1 MDAFEGLHSV
11 QLSSSPPAS
20 TCNPGYEVLV
30 SARSGVQVYSN
41 PTFYGK
47 PSVLGHAQRRGRDKY
62 PSYREDT
69 KEERCEVGRLVDL
82 EPGPSPLVDGGGP
95 ADPGSTRPQEGAVT
109 QAWSQIRGR
118 EGSRLEGA
126 TQLEVAR
133 GGEHED
139 NVSRLRSS
147 SLEIREKGSEI
158 LREQLDA
165 AQQELKLKD
174 KECERLS
181 QVRDQLEQE
190 LEELTASLFEE
201 AHKMVREANVKQA
214 AAEKQLKE
222 AQGKIDVLQAE
233 VSALKTMVL
242 TSTPSSPNRQAHP
255 QLLSPGT
262 RSKGASPRHGGG
274 HTRNKSASWALPL
287 APGGN
292 LDPPSVSLQP
302 VREDKEPT
310 VPALLSLILCLVP
323 GHSISVTYEPY
334 WAERGE
340 GPRSLSRQMDNV
352 LYAEFLT
359 WKDRPSLDRTSAFL
373 GRIYREDIGPCL
385 SFTKSELSQSVQNAV
400 ENNSLTIE
408 PVAVSTLPVVKAN
421 AVECGGP
428 NGLRAAVETKCA
440 LSGLSRSC
448 KHRIKLGDRESYYY
462 ISPSSRARITA
473 VCNFFTY
480 IRYIQQGLVRHDAE
494 QMFWEVTRLRREM
507 TVAKLGFYLTDTDQ
521 G

>member
-11 QLSSSPPAS
+11 QLSSSPPLAS
-20 TCNPGYEVLV
+20 ATNPGYEVLV
-30 SARSGVQVYSN
+30 SARSGIQVYSN
-41 PTFYGK
+41 TTFYGK
-47 PSVLGHAQRRGRDKY
+47 PSVLEQAQKRGRAKY
-62 PSYREDT
+62 HSHREET

-82 EPGPSPLVDGGGP
+82 EPGPIPRVEGGGQGDPRP
-95 ADPGSTRPQEGAVT
+95 ARPQEQGT
-109 QAWSQIRGR
+109 QARGR
-118 EGSRLEGA
+118 EGSRLEHA
-126 TQLEVAR
+126 AQLEGAR

-165 AQQELKLKD
+165 AQKELKLKD

-181 QVRDQLEQE
+181 QIRDQLEQE

-201 AHKMVREANVKQA
+201 AHRMVREANVKQA

-222 AQGKIDVLQAE
+222 AQDKSDVLQAE

-262 RSKGASPRHGGG
+262 RSRGASPHHGGG
-274 HTRNKSASWALPL
+274 HTRNKSASGALPL
-287 APGGN
+287 APGGHSD
-292 LDPPSVSLQP
+292 LPSDLQP
-302 VREDKEPT
+302 VREDKE
-310 VPALLSLILCLVP
+310 
-323 GHSISVTYEPY
+323 
-334 WAERGE
+334 
-340 GPRSLSRQMDNV
+340 MDNI

-359 WKDRPSLDRTSAFL
+359 WRNRPSLDRSSAFL
-373 GRIYREDIGPCL
+373 VRIYREDISPCL
-385 SFTKSELSQSVQNAV
+385 SFTRSELSQSVQSAV

-408 PVAVSTLPVVKAN
+408 PVAMSALPMVKAN
-421 AVECGGP
+421 AIECGGP
-428 NGLRAAVETKCA
+428 KKCA
-440 LSGLSRSC
+440 LSGISRSC
-448 KHRIKLGDRESYYY
+448 KHQIKLGDEESYYY
-462 ISPSSRARITA
+462 ISPSSRARIAT

-507 TVAKLGFYLTDTDQ
+507 TVAKLGFYLTDQ
-521 G
+521 E

>member
-1 MDAFEGLHSV
+1 MAAVRGE
-11 QLSSSPPAS
+11 SSSR
-20 TCNPGYEVLV
+20 VV
-30 SARSGVQVYSN
+30 
-41 PTFYGK
+41 
-47 PSVLGHAQRRGRDKY
+47 RG
-62 PSYREDT
+62 
-69 KEERCEVGRLVDL
+69 LVDL
-82 EPGPSPLVDGGGP
+82 EPGPSPRVDGGGP
-95 ADPGSTRPQEGAVT
+95 ADPGSTRPQEGSVT

-118 EGSRLEGA
+118 EGSRLEGN
-126 TQLEVAR
+126 TQLEAAR

-139 NVSRLRSS
+139 DVSRLRSS

-334 WAERGE
+334 WAEKGE

-359 WKDRPSLDRTSAFL
+359 WKDRPSLDRKSAFL
-373 GRIYREDIGPCL
+373 GRIYREDIDPCL
-385 SFTKSELSQSVQNAV
+385 SFTESELSQSVQNAV

-428 NGLRAAVETKCA
+428 KKCA

-494 QMFWEVTRLRREM
+494 QMFWEVTRRRREM